1 MGILEAA
8 IYKPKSGGYIPHIK
22 WSTSLIKL
30 LGGNQAEG
38 LNQKLR
44 EDFPNVIMQLNL
56 AGITSNGREMYAKGI
71 IQRKFE
77 TEVEAHQAKAIYQS
91 IINSLK

>member
-22 WSTSLIKL
+22 WSTALIKL

-44 EDFPNVIMQLNL
+44 EAFPNVIMQLNL
-56 AGITSNGREMYAKGI
+56 AGVTSSGREMYAKGI
-71 IQRKFE
+71 MERKFN
-77 TEVEAHQAKAIYQS
+77 TELEANQALAIYQS

>member
-8 IYKPKSGGYIPHIK
+8 IYKPKSGGYVPHIK
-22 WSTSLIKL
+22 WSTPLIKL
-30 LGGNQAEG
+30 LGGNQSEG

-44 EDFPNVIMQLNL
+44 ESFPNVIEQLNR
-56 AGITSNGREMYAKGI
+56 AGITSKGREMYAKGI
-71 IQRKFE
+71 IERKFN
-77 TEVEAHQAKAIYQS
+77 TELEANQALAIYQS